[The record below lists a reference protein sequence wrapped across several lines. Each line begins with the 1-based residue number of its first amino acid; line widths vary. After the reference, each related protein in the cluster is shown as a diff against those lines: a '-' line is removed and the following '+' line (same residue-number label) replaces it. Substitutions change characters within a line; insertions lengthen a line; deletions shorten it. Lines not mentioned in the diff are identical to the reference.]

1 MSTKMLLIIGNSLL
15 IINISL
21 LLFVYLTFIFLNQE
35 CIYKNCEVVEI
46 LEKYDVEDLNINNI
60 NNIDRIEWIDND
72 SNCYIETYNSYAFVN
87 KREIQL
93 SKDNIKNIFKFKNI
107 IFYSDNKEMVYK
119 YYYMIRKEL
128 K

>member
-1 MSTKMLLIIGNSLL
+1 MSTIKMLLIIGS
-15 IINISL
+15 SL
-21 LLFVYLTFIFLNQE
+21 LLLISYLTFIFNQE
-35 CIYKNCEVVEI
+35 CIYKNCEVIEI
-46 LEKYDVEDLNINNI
+46 LEKNNEIEDLNINNI

-72 SNCYIETYNSYAFVN
+72 SNCYIETYTSYRFVN

-93 SKDNIKNIFKFKNI
+93 SKGNIKNIFKFRNI

-119 YYYMIRKEL
+119 YYYMIRKGL